1 MRTGTGDRPCT
12 TMTYFDLAKLD
23 GMKDRL
29 TQADI
34 EEGVR
39 KGCLY
44 SPIALVLSRMFP
56 QFASIGVDNE
66 HAEIYDN
73 NDGTV
78 LLKLVLSHDLRD
90 SILNKFDGCHRV
102 APLFIIIRRIGTLWM
117 LCKTYENETPL
128 TYPAIP
134 ESIEVFVTY
143 ADDTP
148 FGEQWSAS
156 ISEIGKVEHY
166 IDPRG
171 DHYFTMEEVYAKGVR
186 RLHLSAGHEIE
197 ISLD

>member
-90 SILNKFDGCHRV
+90 SILK
-102 APLFIIIRRIGTLWM
+102 IR
-117 LCKTYENETPL
+117 
-128 TYPAIP
+128 
-134 ESIEVFVTY
+134 
-143 ADDTP
+143 
-148 FGEQWSAS
+148 
-156 ISEIGKVEHY
+156 
-166 IDPRG
+166 
-171 DHYFTMEEVYAKGVR
+171 
-186 RLHLSAGHEIE
+186 
-197 ISLD
+197 